1 MLDVWNTPFIVCLL
15 LSLSSSLVA
24 TNESQV
30 QFSYSG
36 FGGANLSLDGVAAVR
51 PDGLLQLTNSTDVKG
66 YAFYPTPL
74 HFRKSPNSMVQS
86 FSVSLVF
93 GIQSDFT
100 DVSVDGMTFFVAP
113 SKNFS
118 SAFANHFLGLFNDQ
132 TDGNTNNHI
141 FAVELDTFQN
151 SELKDI
157 DNNHVGFDINSLI
170 SIEAKSAGFYDNQ
183 TDKFKNM
190 TLSSGEPMQ
199 LWIDYDSDTMQ
210 IKATLAPLNVTSR
223 PVKPLLFSTFNLSSV
238 LMEPSYIGFSG
249 ATGPLNTLYYVL
261 GWSFG
266 MNSPAPAINITNL
279 PKLPQGHRKGRST
292 VLEIVL
298 PIATGFF
305 VLTVGTTIVILLRRQ
320 LRYAE
325 LREDWEA
332 EFGPHRF
339 SYRDLYEATDGFKN
353 KNLLGTGGFGKVYK
367 GVLPKS
373 KFDVAVKKVSHESRQ
388 GMKEFITEVVTIGRL
403 RHRNLVQLLGYCRR
417 KDELILVYDY
427 MENGSLDTYLHS
439 ENGKPVLDWTQ
450 RFSIIKGIANGLFYL
465 HEKWE
470 KVVIHR
476 DIKASN
482 VLLDS
487 EMNGRLGDFGLA
499 RLYDHGTD
507 LQTTHVVGTMGY
519 LAPELLRS
527 GKSSPLTDVFAF
539 GAFLLEVTCGQ
550 RPIKHAT
557 EDKHFLL
564 VDWVLEHWHS
574 GSLMQTVDGKLQG
587 SYNEEEV
594 NLVLKLAL
602 LCLHPLSTARPSM
615 RQVMEYLDGEM
626 PLPDI
631 APTRL
636 STSMLSMMQHNGF
649 TPSILSYPDLTTS
662 VGTFSGLSGGR

>member
-1 MLDVWNTPFIVCLL
+1 MF
-15 LSLSSSLVA
+15 
-24 TNESQV
+24 
-30 QFSYSG
+30 G
-36 FGGANLSLDGVAAVR
+36 FGGANLTLDGVAVVR

-74 HFRKSPNSMVQS
+74 HFRKSPTGKVQS

-100 DVSVDGMTFFVAP
+100 DVSVDGMSFFVAP

-132 TDGNTNNHI
+132 NDGSSRNHI

-151 SELKDI
+151 SELNDI
-157 DNNHVGFDINSLI
+157 DNNHVGFDINSLF
-170 SIEAKSAGFYDNQ
+170 SIKSHSAGFYD
-183 TDKFKNM
+183 DKTNM
-190 TLSSGEPMQ
+190 FTNLTLSSGEPMQ
-199 LWIDYDSDTMQ
+199 LWVDYNEETLQ
-210 IKATLAPLNVTSR
+210 LNATLSPLNANR
-223 PVKPLLFSTFNLSSV
+223 PLRPLISSNVNLSNV
-238 LMEPSYIGFSG
+238 LEEPSYIGFSG

-279 PKLPQGHRKGRST
+279 PKLPQNHRRKSRPM
-292 VLEIVL
+292 VLEITL
-298 PIATGFF
+298 PVATGLF
-305 VLTVGTTIVILLRRQ
+305 VLVVGTTTVLLIRSR

-325 LREDWEA
+325 VREDWEA

-339 SYRDLYEATDGFKN
+339 SYKDLYQATEGFKN

-373 KFDVAVKKVSHESRQ
+373 KLDIAVKKVSHESRQ

-427 MENGSLDTYLHS
+427 MTNGSLDKYLHS
-439 ENGKPVLDWTQ
+439 EGDMPVLDWTQ
-450 RFSIIKGIANGLFYL
+450 RFHIIKGVACGLLYL

-470 KVVIHR
+470 KIVIHR

-482 VLLDS
+482 VLLDTD
-487 EMNGRLGDFGLA
+487 MNGRLGDFGLA
-499 RLYDHGTD
+499 RLYDHGSD

-519 LAPELLRS
+519 LAPELLRT
-527 GKSSPLTDVFAF
+527 GKSSTLTDVFAY

-550 RPIKHAT
+550 RIINQNNTDDNPC
-557 EDKHFLL
+557 LL
-564 VDWVLEHWHS
+564 VDWVIEHWQNA
-574 GSLMQTVDGKLQG
+574 SLIQTVDRRLQG
-587 SYNEEEV
+587 NYNNDEV
-594 NLVLKLAL
+594 NLVLKLGL
-602 LCLHPLSTARPSM
+602 LCSHPLSTSRPSI
-615 RQVMEYLDGEM
+615 RQVMQYLDGDM
-626 PLPDI
+626 TLPEI

-636 STSMLSMMQHNGF
+636 STNMLSMIQHEGF
-649 TPSILSYPDLTTS
+649 RPSILSYPDLTTS
-662 VGTFSGLSGGR
+662 VGTFSDVSGGR